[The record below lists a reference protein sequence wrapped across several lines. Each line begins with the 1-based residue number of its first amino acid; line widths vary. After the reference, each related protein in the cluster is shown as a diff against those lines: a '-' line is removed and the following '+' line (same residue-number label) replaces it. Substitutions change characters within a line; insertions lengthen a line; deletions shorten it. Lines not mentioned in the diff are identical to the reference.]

1 MSSTLTNS
9 GGAIHISSG
18 STTTSVVSGVAK
30 AWVYFFTVDNPPN
43 PDGSFGVSSL
53 TDNGQ
58 EVEVN
63 LTSAMSNV
71 YYCPV
76 AGGGG
81 STADPTTNP
90 SNRSL
95 AVIVMST
102 TKVDSEV
109 YRTDNTPIECQCHI
123 AVLGDLA

>member
-1 MSSTLTNS
+1 MTRNADISATLPEGLVT
-9 GGAIHISSG
+9 
-18 STTTSVVSGVAK
+18 
-30 AWVYFFTVDNPPN
+30 AWVYFHTQDNPPN
-43 PDGSFGVSSL
+43 PDGSFGVTSL

-81 STADPTTNP
+81 AVSNPTTNP

-95 AVIVMST
+95 AVLVMST

-109 YRTDNTPIECQCHI
+109 YDTSNTVRECQCHI